1 MKASEA
7 LDRFSVAGTSCGCKW
22 ALGQPSTEDASGII
36 HSSTGSSGAGAS
48 GTGHSSTGSS
58 GAGSSGAGSS
68 ATHLPLA
75 HSTFQSSLI
84 NIL

>member
-7 LDRFSVAGTSCGCKW
+7 LDKFSVAGAPCGCKG

-36 HSSTGSSGAGAS
+36 HSS
-48 GTGHSSTGSS
+48 
-58 GAGSSGAGSS
+58 AGSS
-68 ATHLPLA
+68 ATGSSAAGSSAAGSSAAGSSAAGSSAAHLPLA
-75 HSTFQSSLI
+75 HNAFQSSLI